1 MSRVFSLFGTEL
13 KVHVQAEGFW
23 NETGS
28 LFYLEMKEDGP
39 ELGTLLS

>member
-1 MSRVFSLFGTEL
+1 MSRVFSLFGKEL
-13 KVHVQAEGFW
+13 KVHVQAGFW

-28 LFYLEMKEDGP
+28 LFNLEMKEDEP